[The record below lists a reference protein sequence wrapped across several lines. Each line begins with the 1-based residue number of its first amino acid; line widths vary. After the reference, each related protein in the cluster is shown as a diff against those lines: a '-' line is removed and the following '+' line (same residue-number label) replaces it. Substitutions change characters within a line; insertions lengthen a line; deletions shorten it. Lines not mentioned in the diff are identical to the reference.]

1 MRVCCFFKKVGEN
14 CEERAGGGCPA
25 LDKFFGEER

>member
-1 MRVCCFFKKVGEN
+1 MFVVFFKKVEEN
-14 CEERAGGGCPA
+14 GEERAEGGCPA